1 VESNVDKY
9 RDLVVALLRGASEP
23 MPISDVWRGLQN
35 RGVDVSYTQVEDWL
49 LDQSSTLV
57 QLSVAGF
64 VSLRPRREEKH
75 IRPAKVVPDRYE
87 DGADTDAST
96 RMHRLLAYY
105 KDCLLEEGKAITAY
119 REQENTSFVLLPEE
133 LHVAGKD
140 CVSVRTSDSP
150 NLVKNLADGT
160 RTAFYGYPLMLEWIE
175 TGDGEFADYKVIPV
189 FIARLEIQQEP
200 ARCLFHLDTK
210 SIRLNPVIMARSKWR
225 DRAFVRSRLDADAQ
239 QYATFEERLEMIE
252 AVLPDVKVCE
262 PLDPRAIVRAKSL
275 HSIEPKRPGLFNRC
289 GIFLGGSNPYVL
301 GLIRD
306 LDEMLTKS
314 QGHFE
319 QTSLASLFRTKS
331 ANLDHL
337 PQNNLALRVFSPG
350 DSDSLL
356 NAPQE
361 LAVEQAFGN
370 NLSVITGPPGTG
382 KSQVVASIITTA
394 VLHDKT
400 VLFASRNNKALEVVQ
415 ERLKK
420 TCADPHAL
428 IRVGGDYDGACSDLL
443 QRMGNLPPR
452 TDSMPFHRQMQS
464 IELHLIELEAL
475 NKRLDDLADALG
487 RASLAE
493 DRFDVLKKKFLP
505 KDQKAYEKVKGF
517 EASMLLTYAQH
528 LEALLNKTIGK
539 PLFLA
544 RLLIWME
551 ARKGRKEVAT
561 LHDALVAAGIA
572 FSPTWP
578 SSPQDLQ
585 TVFRSIFPVVDLI
598 QTAAAMST
606 TTEEVGAASQLSE
619 LYDQI
624 HSHKASIAKKVPA
637 LLAAKVRENTAGQ
650 GMSEKTQEAVQHYR
664 ETMPQLKGKKLNEDQ
679 LRVRLES
686 LGNVFPE
693 MLHRLPAWAVTNL
706 SVSHRVPL
714 EPGVF
719 DLVVIDEASQCDIPS
734 CLPLLYR
741 AKQAVIIGDPLQLPQ
756 ITQVPRSVEDL
767 FLRRQELNGPEN
779 DHLRYSEKSMFDAAQ
794 AVTPRGASQFL
805 ASHYR
810 CHPDIIRFANSAHWY
825 EDRLDVFTDIS
836 TLKRPAF
843 WRRGVEWVQVASH
856 PVSHSS
862 KGFHLPE
869 EVRETIAIV
878 KTLLEDRKYEG
889 TVGVVCPLRG
899 MVDLIRDGVDRGVD
913 ARLLEHA
920 HFEAQTAHGFQGDE
934 RDVIIYAMAVHPD
947 MPRGARWFIAENKNL
962 FNVALSR
969 ARACFVVV
977 GDKEAARRF
986 SFEDKPV
993 EYLQQFVAYVDQLGD
1008 QQELGEGDPVFAP
1021 EQLWE
1026 ERFYLQALKP
1036 AGIPAYSQ
1044 YALGPYKLDFA
1055 VLRKDK
1061 QRKLDIEIDGESYH
1075 KDNAGKRLR
1084 RDIDRDIFV
1093 KAQDGRNW
1101 DIMRFWVYELRE
1113 DMTSCLTRI
1122 QQWINSAP

>member
-1 VESNVDKY
+1 
-9 RDLVVALLRGASEP
+9 

-35 RGVDVSYTQVEDWL
+35 RGVDVSYTDMEDWL
-49 LDQSSTLV
+49 LDQSDLA
-57 QLSVAGF
+57 QLSVAGN
-64 VSLRPRREEKH
+64 VSLRDRQGVGH
-75 IRPAKVVPDRYE
+75 IRPARVVPDRYE
-87 DGADTDAST
+87 DGTDTDAST

-119 REQENTSFVLLPEE
+119 REQEGTTFVLLPEE
-133 LHVAGKD
+133 LHVAGKGF
-140 CVSVRTSDSP
+140 VSVRTSEAPD
-150 NLVKNLADGT
+150 LVKNIVGGA
-160 RTAFYGYPLMLEWIE
+160 RTAFYGYPLLLDWVE

-200 ARCLFHLDTK
+200 ARCIFHLDAK
-210 SIRLNPVIMARSKWR
+210 SIRLNPVITARSKWR
-225 DRAFVRSRLDADAQ
+225 DRAFVRSRLDADAE

-252 AVLPDVKVCE
+252 AVLPDVKACE
-262 PLDPRAIVRAKSL
+262 PLDPKAIVRAKSL
-275 HSIEPKRPGLFNRC
+275 QGIEPKRPGLFNRC
-289 GIFLGGSNPYVL
+289 GVFLGGSNPYVH
-301 GLIRD
+301 GLIQD
-306 LDEMLTKS
+306 LDEMMTKS
-314 QGHFE
+314 KGHFE
-319 QTSLASLFRTKS
+319 QTALVPLLRTKS
-331 ANLDHL
+331 TNIARATQDDVGV
-337 PQNNLALRVFSPG
+337 RVFSPG
-350 DSDSLL
+350 DSASLL

-361 LAVEQAFGN
+361 LAVEQAFQN
-370 NLSVITGPPGTG
+370 DISVITGPPGTG
-382 KSQVVASIITTA
+382 KSQVVASIISSA

-428 IRVGGDYDGACSDLL
+428 IRVGGDYDDECGDLL

-452 TDSMPFHRQMQS
+452 AGAMPFKRQMQS
-464 IELHLIELEAL
+464 IDLHLAALEEL
-475 NKRLDDLADALG
+475 NKQLDEIADALG
-487 RASLAE
+487 RISLAE

-505 KDQKAYEKVKGF
+505 GTPNPYEVVRRF
-517 EASMLLTYAQH
+517 SANELLTYATH
-528 LEALLNKTIGK
+528 LEALLQKTSGM
-539 PLFLA
+539 PAFLA
-544 RLLIWME
+544 KLLIRMQ
-551 ARKGRKEVAT
+551 AGRGKKEVE
-561 LHDALVAAGIA
+561 ALNAVLTTFGIA
-572 FSPTWP
+572 YAPTWP
-578 SSPQDLQ
+578 MSPGDLQ
-585 TVFRSIFPVVDLI
+585 REFKNLFPVIDLVK
-598 QTAAAMST
+598 AAAEMSAT
-606 TTEEVGAASQLSE
+606 TADLGAASKLGE
-619 LYDQI
+619 LFDQI
-624 HSHKASIAKKVPA
+624 QEHKMAISKKIPA

-650 GMSEKTQEAVQHYR
+650 GMPEKTQEALQQYR

-679 LRVRLES
+679 RRIRLES
-686 LGNVFPE
+686 LGHVFPD

-719 DLVVIDEASQCDIPS
+719 DLLVIDEASQCDIPS

-756 ITQVPRSVEDL
+756 ITQITRSVEDL
-767 FLRRQELNGPEN
+767 FMRRQGLDGPEN
-779 DHLRYSEKSMFDAAQ
+779 DHLRYTEKSMYDAAQ

-825 EDRLDVFTDIS
+825 EDRLDVFTEV
-836 TLKRPAF
+836 TALKRPAF

-856 PVSHSS
+856 AVSHSS
-862 KGFHLPE
+862 KGYHLPE
-869 EVRETIAIV
+869 EVRESIGIV

-899 MVDLIRDGVDRGVD
+899 MVDLIRDGIEKTVD
-913 ARLLEHA
+913 ARLLENA

-934 RDVIIYAMAVHPD
+934 RDVIIYAMAVHPG
-947 MPRGARWFIAENKNL
+947 MPRGPCWFIADNKNL

-977 GDKEAARRF
+977 GDKDAVRRF
-986 SFEDKPV
+986 TFEDKPV
-993 EYLQQFVAYVDQLGD
+993 EYLQQFVDYVEQLGD
-1008 QQELGEGDPVFAP
+1008 PTEPVEGDPVFSP

-1036 AGIPAYSQ
+1036 AGIPVYSQ
-1044 YALGPYKLDFA
+1044 YPLGPYKLDFA
-1055 VLRKDK
+1055 LLRKDR

-1075 KDNAGKRLR
+1075 KDSAGKRLR
-1084 RDIDRDIFV
+1084 RDIDRNIYV
-1093 KAQDGRNW
+1093 KAQDSRNW

-1113 DMTSCLTRI
+1113 DMKSCLIKI
-1122 QQWINSAP
+1122 QQWANSAP